1 MLEFSKIYVIFVLVF
16 LYMYVVLYNF
26 FFKDYCFFDNK
37 FIIRGFLFWFFM
49 YIKEKLE
56 LKIVLLG

>member
-1 MLEFSKIYVIFVLVF
+1 MLEFSKIYVIFELVF

-37 FIIRGFLFWFFM
+37 FIIRGFLF
-49 YIKEKLE
+49 
-56 LKIVLLG
+56 